1 MTASSISLLKD
12 STPLAD
18 RLVELYWERA
28 YRFAVM
34 ITRNDQESADIA
46 QEALTKVLGS
56 TQIKAASSRGSGA

>member
-12 STPLAD
+12 STPVAD

-28 YRFAVM
+28 YRFAAI

-46 QEALTKVLGS
+46 QEALTKVLSQIGKYDPDQGS
-56 TQIKAASSRGSGA
+56 FES